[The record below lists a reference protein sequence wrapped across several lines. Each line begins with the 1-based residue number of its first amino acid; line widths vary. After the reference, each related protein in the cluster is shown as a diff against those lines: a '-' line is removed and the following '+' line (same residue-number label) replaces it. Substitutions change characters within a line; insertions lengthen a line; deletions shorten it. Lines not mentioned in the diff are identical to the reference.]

1 MNKSLISIILAT
13 SVAASFSVQAKEVAV
28 KITKD
33 KTYSTVQENGE
44 LIKISRIQ
52 DTSHVIDGSFAKTSR
67 PCPPFCIN
75 PLSID
80 ERVQTVA
87 ELEVI
92 KFMETSLYRGDG
104 VLIDA
109 RTPSWHKK
117 GTIPG
122 SVNIPFTKFEKDA
135 SDIELAE
142 IFESLGAVERDDV
155 NPVLGFV
162 ESFGFLDGDQKTEQW
177 DFSDAKELLLWCNGP
192 WCGQS
197 PRAIRGLLNA
207 GYPAEKLYY
216 YRGGMQM
223 WQSLGLTTVAPKDT
237 SVATNEASETT
248 KTSEQH

>member
-1 MNKSLISIILAT
+1 MNKSLISCILAA
-13 SVAASFSVQAKEVAV
+13 SVAVSFSVQAKEVAV

-33 KTYSTVQENGE
+33 KTYSTVHDGNE

-52 DTSHVIDGSFAKTSR
+52 DTSHVIEGSFAKTSR

-75 PLSID
+75 PMSID
-80 ERVQTVA
+80 ARVKTVA

-92 KFMETSLYRGDG
+92 KFMETVLYRGDG

-135 SDIELAE
+135 TDFELSE
-142 IFESLGAVERDDV
+142 IFESFGAVERDEV
-155 NPVLGFV
+155 NPVLRMVEGF
-162 ESFGFLDGDQKTEQW
+162 GLLDGNQKTDRW
-177 DFSDAKELLLWCNGP
+177 DFSEAKELLLWCNGP

-197 PRAIRGLLNA
+197 PRAIHGLLKA

-223 WQSLGLTTVAPKDT
+223 WQSLGLTTIAPKDT
-237 SVATNEASETT
+237 SVATTTNSSE
-248 KTSEQH
+248 SH

>member
-1 MNKSLISIILAT
+1 MKKSIAGIILAT
-13 SVAASFSVQAKEVAV
+13 AVTVSFSAYAKDVSV

-33 KTYSTVQENGE
+33 KSYSTVHADGE

-52 DTSHVIDGSFAKTSR
+52 DTSHVIDGSFSKTSR

-75 PLSID
+75 PLSLD
-80 ERVQTVA
+80 DRVKTVA

-92 KFMETSLYRGDG
+92 KFMETSMYRGDG

-109 RTPSWHKK
+109 RTPSWYKK

-122 SVNIPFTKFEKDA
+122 SINIPFTVFEKDV

-142 IFESLGAVERDDV
+142 ALESLGARERDDV
-155 NPVLGFV
+155 NPVIRMV
-162 ESFGFLDGDQKTEQW
+162 ESVGLLDGDQKTDKW
-177 DFSDAKELLLWCNGP
+177 DFSNAKELLLWCNGP

-197 PRAIRGLLNA
+197 PRAIRGLLAA

-223 WQSLGLTTVAPKDT
+223 WQSLGLTTILPKDT
-237 SVATNEASETT
+237 SVAS
-248 KTSEQH
+248 K

>member
-1 MNKSLISIILAT
+1 MKKSFMGIILLAAI
-13 SVAASFSVQAKEVAV
+13 AASFSAQAKDVEVQ
-28 KITKD
+28 ITKD
-33 KTYSTVQENGE
+33 KIYSTVHDGGE
-44 LIKISRIQ
+44 LVKISRIQ
-52 DTSHVIDGSFAKTSR
+52 DTSHVLAGSFAKTSR

-80 ERVQTVA
+80 KNVTTVA

-109 RTPSWHKK
+109 RTLSWHKK

-122 SVNIPFTKFEKDA
+122 STNIPFTVFEKDA
-135 SDIELAE
+135 SDVELAE
-142 IFESLGAVERDDV
+142 ILESFGAVEREDV
-155 NPVLGFV
+155 NPILLMV
-162 ESFGFLDGDQKTEQW
+162 ESAGFLEGDQKTEQW

-197 PRAIRGLLNA
+197 PRAIRGLLKA

-223 WQSLGLTTVAPKDT
+223 WQSLGLTTVLPKDT
-237 SVATNEASETT
+237 SVAATDN
-248 KTSEQH
+248 

>member
-1 MNKSLISIILAT
+1 MKKSLTSIVLAT
-13 SVAASFSVQAKEVAV
+13 AVAVSFSAYAKDVTV

-33 KTYSTVQENGE
+33 KTYSTVHAGGE

-75 PLSID
+75 PISLD
-80 ERVQTVA
+80 ERVQTMA

-92 KFMETSLYRGDG
+92 KFMETVMYRGDG

-109 RTPSWHKK
+109 RTPSWYKK

-122 SVNIPFTKFEKDA
+122 SINIPFTTFEKEAD
-135 SDIELAE
+135 DVELAE
-142 IFESLGAVERDDV
+142 VLESLGAVERDDV
-155 NPVLGFV
+155 NPVLRMV
-162 ESFGFLDGDQKTEQW
+162 ESIGLMDGDQKTEQW

-197 PRAIRGLLNA
+197 PRAIRSLLA
-207 GYPAEKLYY
+207 MGYPAEKLYY

-223 WQSLGLTTVAPKDT
+223 WQSLGLTTIVPEDT
-237 SVATNEASETT
+237 SVASN
-248 KTSEQH
+248 

>member
-1 MNKSLISIILAT
+1 MKHLLTSIILVAIAT
-13 SVAASFSVQAKEVAV
+13 LAFNVQAKDVTV

-33 KTYSTVQENGE
+33 KSYSTVHDSGE

-80 ERVQTVA
+80 KRVQTVA

-92 KFMETSLYRGDG
+92 KFMETTMYRGDG

-109 RTPSWHKK
+109 RTSSWHKK

-122 SVNIPFTKFEKDA
+122 SINIPFTVFEKEVGDV
-135 SDIELAE
+135 ELAE
-142 IFESLGAVERDDV
+142 VLESLGAVERDNV
-155 NPVLGFV
+155 NTVLRLV
-162 ESFGFLDGDQKTEQW
+162 ERTGLLNGDEKTDDW
-177 DFSDAKELLLWCNGP
+177 DFSNAKDLLLWCNGP

-197 PRAIRGLLNA
+197 PRAIRGLLKA

-223 WQSLGLTTVAPKDT
+223 WQSLGLTTVFPNDE
-237 SVATNEASETT
+237 SMAS
-248 KTSEQH
+248 K

>member
-1 MNKSLISIILAT
+1 MRNLLTSIILAAA
-13 SVAASFSVQAKEVAV
+13 VAVSFSAYAKDVTV
-28 KITKD
+28 KITKN
-33 KTYSTVQENGE
+33 KGYSTVHADGE

-52 DTSHVIDGSFAKTSR
+52 DTSHLISGSFAKTSR

-80 ERVQTVA
+80 DRVQTVA

-92 KFMETSLYRGDG
+92 KFMETTMYRGEG
-104 VLIDA
+104 VIIDA
-109 RTPSWHKK
+109 RTPGWFKR

-122 SVNIPFTKFEKDA
+122 SVNIPFTTFEKGPD
-135 SDIELAE
+135 SVELAE
-142 IFESLGAVERDDV
+142 IFESLGAVQRNEV
-155 NPVLGFV
+155 NPVLRLV
-162 ESFGFLDGDQKTEQW
+162 ESVGLLGGNQKTEIW

-197 PRAIRGLLNA
+197 PRAIRGLLAA

-223 WQSLGLTTVAPKDT
+223 WQSLGLTTILPKDT
-237 SVATNEASETT
+237 SIAR
-248 KTSEQH
+248 K

>member
-1 MNKSLISIILAT
+1 MNKSLISVILAA
-13 SVAASFSVQAKEVAV
+13 SVAISFNAQAKEVAV

-33 KTYSTVQENGE
+33 KTYSTVQDSGN
-44 LIKISRIQ
+44 LVKISRIQ

-80 ERVQTVA
+80 PSVKTVA

-92 KFMETSLYRGDG
+92 KFMETSLYRGAG
-104 VLIDA
+104 VLVDA

-135 SDIELAE
+135 DDFELAE

-155 NPVLGFV
+155 NPVLRVVEGFGL
-162 ESFGFLDGDQKTEQW
+162 FDGDLKTEKW

-197 PRAIRGLLNA
+197 PRAIRGLLQA

-223 WQSLGLTTVAPKDT
+223 WQSLGLTTTMPKDT
-237 SVATNEASETT
+237 SVATTE
-248 KTSEQH
+248 TSEQH

>member
-1 MNKSLISIILAT
+1 MNKSLASIILT
-13 SVAASFSVQAKEVAV
+13 AAIAVSFNSQAKDVTV

-33 KTYSTVQENGE
+33 KSYSTVHDGTE

-52 DTSHVIDGSFAKTSR
+52 DTSHVIDGSFSKTSR

-75 PLSID
+75 PISLD
-80 ERVQTVA
+80 KRVTTVA

-92 KFMETSLYRGDG
+92 KFMETSMYRGDG
-104 VLIDA
+104 VLVDA

-122 SVNIPFTKFEKDA
+122 SINIPFTVFEKGAD
-135 SDIELAE
+135 DVELAE
-142 IFESLGAVERDDV
+142 IFEKLGAVERDEV
-155 NPVLGFV
+155 NPVLLMV
-162 ESFGFLDGDQKTEQW
+162 EGFGFLDGDQKTEQW

-197 PRAIRGLLNA
+197 PRAIRSLIKA

-223 WQSLGLTTVAPKDT
+223 WQSLGLTTVMPKDV
-237 SVATNEASETT
+237 SVAS
-248 KTSEQH
+248 K

>member
-1 MNKSLISIILAT
+1 MKKSLASIVLAT
-13 SVAASFSVQAKEVAV
+13 AVAVSFSAYAKDVTV

-33 KTYSTVQENGE
+33 KTYSTVHAGGE

-75 PLSID
+75 PISLD
-80 ERVQTVA
+80 ERVQTMA

-92 KFMETSLYRGDG
+92 KFMETVMYRGDG

-109 RTPSWHKK
+109 RTPSWYKK

-122 SVNIPFTKFEKDA
+122 SINIPFTTFEKEAD
-135 SDIELAE
+135 DVELAE
-142 IFESLGAVERDDV
+142 VLESLGAVERDDV
-155 NPVLGFV
+155 NPVLRMV
-162 ESFGFLDGDQKTEQW
+162 ESIGLMDGDQKTEQW

-197 PRAIRGLLNA
+197 PRAIRSLLA
-207 GYPAEKLYY
+207 MGYPAEKLYY

-223 WQSLGLTTVAPKDT
+223 WQSLGLTTIVPEDT
-237 SVATNEASETT
+237 SVASN
-248 KTSEQH
+248 

>member
-1 MNKSLISIILAT
+1 MNKSLVSVILAA
-13 SVAASFSVQAKEVAV
+13 SVAISFNAQAKEVAV

-33 KTYSTVQENGE
+33 KTYSTVQENGN

-75 PLSID
+75 PLTID
-80 ERVQTVA
+80 PDVKTVA

-109 RTPSWHKK
+109 RTPSWYKK

-135 SDIELAE
+135 DDIELAE

-155 NPVLGFV
+155 NPVLRIV
-162 ESFGFLDGDQKTEQW
+162 ENFGLFDGDLKTEKW

-197 PRAIRGLLNA
+197 PRAIRGLLQA

-223 WQSLGLTTVAPKDT
+223 WQSLGLTTTMPKDT
-237 SVATNEASETT
+237 SVATTE
-248 KTSEQH
+248 TSEQH

>member
-1 MNKSLISIILAT
+1 MNKTFVSILLAT
-13 SVAASFSVQAKEVAV
+13 TMAVSFSAHAKDVSV

-33 KTYSTVQENGE
+33 KTYSTVRDGGE

-75 PLSID
+75 PLSLD
-80 ERVQTVA
+80 ERVKTVA

-104 VLIDA
+104 VLVDA

-122 SVNIPFTKFEKDA
+122 SINIPFTKFEKEAD
-135 SDIELAE
+135 DVELAE
-142 IFESLGAVERDDV
+142 LLESLGAVERDEI
-155 NPVLGFV
+155 NPVLRVV
-162 ESFGFLDGDQKTEQW
+162 ESFGLLDGDQKTEQW
-177 DFSDAKELLLWCNGP
+177 DFSNAKELLLWCNGP

-197 PRAIRGLLNA
+197 PRAIRALLNV
-207 GYPAEKLYY
+207 GYPAEKLSY

-223 WQSLGLTTVAPKDT
+223 WQSLGLTTVMPKDT
-237 SVATNEASETT
+237 SVAT
-248 KTSEQH
+248 K

>member
-1 MNKSLISIILAT
+1 MNKTLASIILVASAT
-13 SVAASFSVQAKEVAV
+13 LAFNAQAKDVTV

-33 KTYSTVQENGE
+33 KSYSTVHDNGE

-80 ERVQTVA
+80 ERVETVA

-92 KFMETSLYRGDG
+92 KFMETVMYREDG

-109 RTPSWHKK
+109 RTASWHNK

-122 SVNIPFTKFEKDA
+122 SINIPFTVFEKDIG
-135 SDIELAE
+135 DVELAE
-142 IFESLGAVERDDV
+142 VFERLGAVERDDV
-155 NPVLGFV
+155 NYVIRMV
-162 ESFGFLDGDQKTEQW
+162 EKTGLLNGGQKTDHW
-177 DFSDAKELLLWCNGP
+177 DFSNAKELMLWCNGP

-197 PRAIRGLLNA
+197 PRAIRALISA
-207 GYPAEKLYY
+207 GYPTEKLYY

-223 WQSLGLTTVAPKDT
+223 WQSLGLTTVMPKDED
-237 SVATNEASETT
+237 VASN
-248 KTSEQH
+248 

>member
-1 MNKSLISIILAT
+1 MNKSFLNLIVAT
-13 SVAASFSVQAKEVAV
+13 SMAVSFGAYAGDVAV

-33 KTYSTVQENGE
+33 KSYSTVQDNGE
-44 LIKISRIQ
+44 LVKISRIQ

-75 PLSID
+75 PISLD
-80 ERVQTVA
+80 ERVETVA

-92 KFMETSLYRGDG
+92 KFMETALYRGDG

-122 SVNIPFTKFEKDA
+122 SVNIPFTQFEKDA
-135 SDIELAE
+135 EDIELAE
-142 IFESLGAVERDDV
+142 ILESFGAVERDEV
-155 NPVLGFV
+155 NPVLRMVEGF
-162 ESFGFLDGDQKTEQW
+162 GLMDGDQKTEKW

-197 PRAIRGLLNA
+197 PRAIRALLA
-207 GYPAEKLYY
+207 VGYPAEKLKY

-223 WQSLGLTTVAPKDT
+223 WQSLGLTTVKPTDT
-237 SVATNEASETT
+237 SVAATDVSASE
-248 KTSEQH
+248 